1 MIKLGIVGL
10 GKMGGY
16 HASIAATLGNVQ
28 LVAVADPHQS
38 NLDKIPDLAVIKNND
53 FSAWLDHV
61 DAVIIAVQ
69 TGKHYAVAKEC
80 LERGKHVLVEKP
92 LTKTS
97 AEATELFAL
106 AEKNNLALHVGHV
119 ERFNGAI
126 QELKKIVT
134 RPLFI
139 ECHRMGP
146 FVPRAAKDS
155 VVLDLMIHDVDLV
168 LSLVNEK
175 PVSITTHGSSVH
187 SPLCDIASVQL
198 TFPSGCIASIISS
211 RASQIKKRTMAVHEK
226 DAFFHLDF
234 TTQDLVIHRQTSSSV
249 QVGLDQLSYRQESLV
264 EHVFVH
270 KDNPL
275 KQEIMHFMRAIET
288 KNDMRNASQ
297 DIQALDIIV
306 EIERQLSVQLRETLA
321 LSHADGFRSFDKLRV
336 SENNNAESST

>member
-1 MIKLGIVGL
+1 MIKLGIIGL

-16 HASIAATLGNVQ
+16 HASISQTLPNVK

-38 NLDKIPDLAVIKNND
+38 NLDKVTDQTVIKTND
-53 FSAWLDHV
+53 FTLWLDQV
-61 DAVIIAVQ
+61 DAVIIAIQ
-69 TGKHYAVAKEC
+69 TAKHYAAAKTC
-80 LERGKHVLVEKP
+80 LEHGKHILVEKP
-92 LTKTS
+92 ITS
-97 AEATELFAL
+97 TSEQAAELFAL
-106 AEKNNLALHVGHV
+106 AHKNNLALHVGHV

-146 FVPRAAKDS
+146 FVQRAARDS

-175 PVSITTHGSSVH
+175 PVSVTAHGSSVH
-187 SPLCDIASVQL
+187 SPLADVASVQL
-198 TFPSGCIASIISS
+198 TFPSGCIASVVAS
-211 RASQIKKRTMAVHEK
+211 RASQIKQRSMTVHEK
-226 DAFFHLDF
+226 EAFYHLDF

-249 QVGLDQLSYRQESLV
+249 QVGLDQLRYRQESLI

-275 KQEIMHFMRAIET
+275 KLEIMHFIRAIET
-288 KNDMRNASQ
+288 QQDMRNALQ

-306 EIERQLSVQLRETLA
+306 EIERQLSVQMGNA
-321 LSHADGFRSFDKLRV
+321 LNSTTTPTEHRST
-336 SENNNAESST
+336 SMTI